1 MKCFFL
7 ICFAQNNIADGLV
20 PNKMVLNPH
29 YHQWHMF
36 VATIPVENTVSS
48 SKPCKHVVNPMLNNT
63 LFKVHWAY
71 HIAVIIIDK
80 SCFRML
86 NLYTQKS
93 KQISSKRTKAKL
105 KNSSKNNVFFV
116 AESPFKN
123 CVVEKSIPFK
133 NASTLPHVCSKIRRD
148 PSNCSFQI
156 KAKEWLPSGYL
167 T

>member
-93 KQISSKRTKAKL
+93 KQISSKEQSKL
-105 KNSSKNNVFFV
+105 KIHQKQCLFV

-123 CVVEKSIPFK
+123 CVVEKAFPSKTRRHFHMFVAKSGAIPRI
-133 NASTLPHVCSKIRRD
+133 APSKSKQRNDYHLVI
-148 PSNCSFQI
+148 
-156 KAKEWLPSGYL
+156 
-167 T
+167 